1 MACYSYFGL
10 TLSTLKYCAF
20 AFLLLGLISTDAET
34 KLLPD
39 KLTLPG
45 LALGVIFSLLVPVHD
60 LASQFLP
67 GAVNLPF
74 SSDVSVRLYSLL
86 DSLLGAALG
95 ASFIYGVGAIYLR
108 WRGMEGMGFG
118 DVKLMA
124 MVGAFLG
131 MKLTVFTIFTASIAG
146 SMFGLT
152 TVFFVWMKRT
162 RRFMQRLANAQAARR
177 RGWQSAQMVYRH
189 YQMPFGVFLGSMA
202 LVAFFVGNEFLT
214 LVREALVKIMANPVL
229 LRAAVVLFCA
239 GAAFLFGL
247 VMIRLL
253 RKSITEEADLSAGG
267 PPSAETLPLHVF
279 NTVIQQLKQQ
289 KHELD
294 VQSKAEQQRARIS
307 ETFSHAVLAN
317 LSTGVLFFG
326 TNGLVKTSNP
336 AAKEILGFASATG
349 MNAEDIFRGAVV
361 TDTLTGD
368 FAGEAHDESTCLS
381 DEVDAVLNLGSKRRQ
396 ARAEYETPAGQTR
409 FLSVTISPV
418 PAADGNL
425 LGATCL
431 INDLTELESIRR
443 QQSLRGE
450 LGAERALELRSS
462 LATISGYAQQLAGS
476 RSTEM
481 ARRLAA
487 DIAEESERLE
497 RSLGGFL
504 TQNVTDHVGTAAPGC
519 PAEQSSAA
527 APASSAR

>member
-1 MACYSYFGL
+1 
-10 TLSTLKYCAF
+10 
-20 AFLLLGLISTDAET
+20 
-34 KLLPD
+34 
-39 KLTLPG
+39 
-45 LALGVIFSLLVPVHD
+45 
-60 LASQFLP
+60 
-67 GAVNLPF
+67 
-74 SSDVSVRLYSLL
+74 
-86 DSLLGAALG
+86 
-95 ASFIYGVGAIYLR
+95 
-108 WRGMEGMGFG
+108 
-118 DVKLMA
+118 
-124 MVGAFLG
+124 
-131 MKLTVFTIFTASIAG
+131 
-146 SMFGLT
+146 
-152 TVFFVWMKRT
+152 
-162 RRFMQRLANAQAARR
+162 
-177 RGWQSAQMVYRH
+177 
-189 YQMPFGVFLGSMA
+189 
-202 LVAFFVGNEFLT
+202 
-214 LVREALVKIMANPVL
+214 VKILANPVL

-247 VMIRLL
+247 IMIRLL
-253 RKSITEEADLSAGG
+253 RKSITEEAEFSAGG
-267 PPSAETLPLHVF
+267 PPSSETLPLHVF

-361 TDTLTGD
+361 LDTLTGD
-368 FAGEAHDESTCLS
+368 LAGEAHDESTCLS

-396 ARAEYETPAGQTR
+396 AQAEYETPAGLTR

-443 QQSLRGE
+443 QQGLRGE

-462 LATISGYAQQLAGS
+462 LATISGYAQQLAGC

-487 DIAEESERLE
+487 DISEESERLE

-504 TQNVTDHVGTAAPGC
+504 TQSFTDHVGTAAPGG
-519 PAEQSSAA
+519 PTEQSSAA